1 MEDIR
6 PLVRLYSL
14 ANAVEHDGVA
24 VENSVLGKILGD
36 KPEHR
41 ARVQELR
48 SLVEEEVNK
57 VNALSL
63 GKQQQELDDGGY
75 VKEEK
80 KEEKKELSELD
91 VDRRGF
97 IVRFAPN
104 PDGALHLGN
113 ARPALL
119 SDEYAKKYGGKFIL
133 RFDDTDPKIK
143 VPEKRFYSWI
153 REDLKWLGIKVHKE
167 VISSSRLP
175 IYYKHAADLI
185 SKDAAYVCTCGDA
198 WKTARDSGKACPCRS
213 LDRKENAKRW
223 KAMLSHKY
231 KEGEA
236 VLRIKTDIEAKNPA
250 TRDWPAV
257 RIVDNP
263 IHPLKKAHVWP
274 LYNFASAIDD
284 HLLEITHIFRGQ
296 EHSTN
301 EAKQR
306 YLYEHMGWKYP
317 EVIILGRFSMSDMV
331 LSKSEIRAGI
341 EKGDIQGWDDP
352 KVGTLRSL
360 RRRGF
365 LPEALRKI
373 VMEVGARPNDIT
385 ISTENLAA
393 YNRKMVDAT
402 APRFFFVSEPKPIM
416 LKGNVKKTVSAKIH
430 PAKEARRTIVIG
442 NKIYVEKEDFD
453 KYKDLEVRL
462 KDFCNVKISDAAEV
476 TGYDIKP
483 TPKIHWV
490 PEKSVTV
497 RVITATGTITGIGER
512 NILKAKKGQV
522 VQFERFGFVRIENK
536 EKSSVD
542 CIFAHE

>member
-1 MEDIR
+1 MEDLHS
-6 PLVRLYSL
+6 LVRLYSL
-14 ANAVEHDGVA
+14 ANAVEHDGKA
-24 VENSVLGKILGD
+24 VENSVLSKLLGD
-36 KPEHR
+36 KPELR
-41 ARVQELR
+41 AHVQELR
-48 SLVEEEVNK
+48 SLVEDEVKK
-57 VNALSL
+57 VNALSPE
-63 GKQQQELDDGGY
+63 KQKQELDDGGY

-80 KEEKKELSELD
+80 KEEKKELPELD
-91 VDRRGF
+91 VDRKGF
-97 IVRFAPN
+97 VVRFAPN

-119 SDEYAKKYGGKFIL
+119 SDEYAKKYSGKFIL

-153 REDLKWLGIKVHKE
+153 REDLKWLGVNVHKE

-175 IYYKHAADLI
+175 IYYKHAAELI
-185 SKDAAYVCTCGDA
+185 SRDAAYVCTCGDA
-198 WKTARDSGKACPCRS
+198 WKTARDAGKPCVCRS

-223 KAMLSHKY
+223 KAMLSHKF

-250 TRDWPAV
+250 ARDWPAV
-257 RIVDNP
+257 RIVDSP
-263 IHPLKKAHVWP
+263 VHPLKKAHVWP

-301 EAKQR
+301 EVKQR

-341 EKGDIQGWDDP
+341 EKGDFQGWDDP
-352 KVGTLRSL
+352 KAGTLRSF

-373 VMEVGARPNDIT
+373 VVEVGARPNDIT

-393 YNRKMVDAT
+393 YNRKMVDIT
-402 APRFFFVSEPKPIM
+402 APRFFFVAEPKPIT
-416 LKGNVKKTVSAKIH
+416 LKGNVKKSVSAKIH
-430 PAKEARRTIVIG
+430 PAREALRTILVG
-442 NKIYVEKEDFD
+442 SKIYVDKEDFD
-453 KYKDLEVRL
+453 KYKGIEVRL
-462 KDFCNVKISDAAEV
+462 KDFCNVKLADMAEV

-497 RVITATGTITGIGER
+497 RVITPTGTITGIGER

-542 CIFAHE
+542 CIFSHE